1 VKVAI
6 VGSGAMG
13 GIWAVRLALAGN
25 DVAVIDVA
33 AEVVAAIERDGVV
46 VENKEGVVET
56 APVRATV
63 DAATIGPVDVVFF
76 FVKAQH
82 TAAAAEGARPL
93 IEDQTTVV
101 SLQNGWGNSD
111 VLASVYPP
119 HQIAMGV
126 TYHSG
131 TVVAP
136 GRIAHT
142 ARNATFIGPYADDA
156 GLDRARAVGE
166 LMTAAGIE
174 TTVTAD
180 VKTEVWKKLIL
191 NTATLPTAA
200 LTLLRAGELGQP
212 GPMLDLLDRLASES
226 THVAQAL
233 GYPIEVQERID
244 RIHTQLAGAGMGK
257 PSMLQ
262 DVEARRK
269 TEIEVING
277 AVVREAQRVGVD
289 VPVNR
294 AMVALVGGLER
305 SWRR

>member
-1 VKVAI
+1 MKVAI

-25 DVAVIDVA
+25 DVAVIDLA
-33 AEVVAAIERDGVV
+33 AEVVSAIDRDGVV
-46 VENKEGVVET
+46 VENKEGMVET
-56 APVRATV
+56 APVRATA
-63 DAATIGPVDVVFF
+63 DATSVGPVDVVFF

-93 IEDQTTVV
+93 VDGETTVV

-277 AVVREAQRVGVD
+277 AVVREAERVGVD

>member
-1 VKVAI
+1 MKVAV

-13 GIWAVRLALAGN
+13 GIWAARLALAGN
-25 DVAVIDVA
+25 EVVVIDVA
-33 AEVVAAIERDGVV
+33 TEVVAAIERDGLV
-46 VENKEGVVET
+46 VENKEGEVET
-56 APVRATV
+56 ARVRATA
-63 DAATIGPVDVVFF
+63 DAASVGPVDVVFV

-82 TAAAAEGARPL
+82 TAAVAEGAQPL
-93 IEDQTTVV
+93 IGAETTVV

-119 HQIAMGV
+119 QQIAMGV

-136 GRIAHT
+136 GRVAHT
-142 ARNATFIGPYADDA
+142 GRSMTFLGPYADGA
-156 GLDRARAVGE
+156 GLARAQAVGA

-174 TTVTAD
+174 TTVTAE

-191 NTATLPTAA
+191 NTATLPTSA

-212 GPMLDLLDRLASES
+212 GAMLDLIDQLAIES
-226 THVAQAL
+226 TQVARAL
-233 GYPIEVQERID
+233 GYPIEEGERIE
-244 RIHTQLAGAGMGK
+244 RIHAVLAGAGMGK

-277 AVVREAQRVGVD
+277 AVVREAERVGVD
-289 VPVNR
+289 VPINR

>member
-1 VKVAI
+1 MKIAI
-6 VGSGAMG
+6 VGTGAMG
-13 GIWAVRLALAGN
+13 GIWGARLALSGN
-25 DVAVIDVA
+25 EVAVIDVA
-33 AEVVAAIERDGVV
+33 AEVVAAIERDGLV
-46 VENKEGVVET
+46 VENKEGEVET
-56 APVRATV
+56 ARVRATA
-63 DAATIGPVDVVFF
+63 DAASVGPVDVVFF

-82 TAAAAEGARPL
+82 TAAAAESAQPL
-93 IEDQTTVV
+93 VDGETTVV

-111 VLASVYPP
+111 VLATVYPP

-166 LMTAAGIE
+166 VLTAAGIE
-174 TTVTAD
+174 ATVTAE

-212 GPMLDLLDRLASES
+212 GDMLDLLDQLAIES
-226 THVAQAL
+226 TRVARAL
-233 GYPIEVQERID
+233 GYPIEQDERIE
-244 RIHTQLAGAGMGK
+244 RIHMQLAGAGMGK

-262 DVEARRK
+262 DVEACRK

-277 AVVREAQRVGVD
+277 AVVREAERVGIE
-289 VPVNR
+289 VPINR